1 MAVLRSWLFVPGAD
15 EGALAAAADCGADV
29 LIQELEDF
37 TAPARRPQAR
47 TIAPDVLAGWKSAGI
62 HAAVRVNPLD
72 GDGMDDLAAV
82 MKGAPDTVLLP
93 KTAEPRHI
101 ADLDMALTRFEREY
115 GLPEGATGIVPNIE
129 SARGLIQTHDILK
142 ASPRVFA
149 AGVASEDMATD
160 LGAVRAPDGIE
171 LHYVRARFHV
181 ECTAA
186 GVMSIDCPYTWRDEE
201 GLRAETQHALRLGYP
216 AKHAVVAAHCPVIN
230 AILTPSDE
238 SLAEARRIV
247 ETFEAAQAEGRVNVE
262 LDGNMLELPTYLNA
276 KRLLAKAG
284 E

>member
-1 MAVLRSWLFVPGAD
+1 MAGLRSWLFVPGAD
-15 EGALAAAADCGADV
+15 EDALAAATNCSADV

-37 TAPARRPQAR
+37 TAPARRPHAR
-47 TIAPDVLAGWKSAGI
+47 AIAADVLAEWRAAGV

-93 KTAEPRHI
+93 KTAEPNHM
-101 ADLDMALTRFEREY
+101 ADLDAALTRFETEY
-115 GLPEGATGIVPNIE
+115 GLRRGSTRIAPNIE

-142 ASPRVFA
+142 ASPRIAA

-186 GVMSIDCPYTWRDEE
+186 GVLSIDCPYTWRDEE
-201 GLRAETQHALRLGYP
+201 GLRAETQHALRLGYG
-216 AKHAVVAAHCPVIN
+216 AKHAVVPEHCPVIN
-230 AILTPSDE
+230 AILTPSAE

-284 E
+284 K